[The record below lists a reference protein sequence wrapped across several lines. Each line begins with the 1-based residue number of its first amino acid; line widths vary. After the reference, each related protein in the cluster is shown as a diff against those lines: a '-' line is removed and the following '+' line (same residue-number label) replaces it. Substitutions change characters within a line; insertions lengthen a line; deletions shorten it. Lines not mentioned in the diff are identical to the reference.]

1 MIFTQEETEVLAR
14 WAKNLA
20 AASRGN
26 NTPVLPRS
34 ELELLRDI
42 YARVTKHPAPK
53 PSGCSCH
60 IRDMKARLW
69 KWYKDDLAE
78 REAGKGKAVAA
89 AEEVARM
96 ADEAP
101 KKRTTKAKKED
112 KA

>member
-20 AASRGN
+20 AAKRGN

-53 PSGCSCH
+53 PGGCSCH

-69 KWYKDDLAE
+69 DWYEEDNAE
-78 REAGKGKAVAA
+78 RDAQKGKAVVA
-89 AEEVARM
+89 AEEVARL
-96 ADEAP
+96 AAETP
-101 KKRTTKAKKED
+101 RKRTTKKKEE
-112 KA
+112 